1 MLIFWVS
8 LNGKNN
14 AMNECDKC
22 AVQVYCNDLM
32 NEIQLDMCHLTS
44 LSQFVNSYSSAIG
57 NRVKRRV
64 GHVLQIR
71 ETYLKEQR
79 KQDNQVNKENCS
91 KLQKTQPNDQ
101 YEE

>member
-1 MLIFWVS
+1 MLIFLVS

-14 AMNECDKC
+14 VMNEYDKC

-57 NRVKRRV
+57 NLVKRRV
-64 GHVLQIR
+64 VHVLQIR
-71 ETYLKEQR
+71 ETYILKGAKKARQSSE
-79 KQDNQVNKENCS
+79 
-91 KLQKTQPNDQ
+91 
-101 YEE
+101 